1 MQESGDYKVCFDNK
15 FSYVS
20 AKTVYFELV
29 TETEE
34 QPVGQ
39 DFRSEEEALEAEHFE
54 MQVQEITGK
63 LLRIRK
69 EMVKARH
76 LQDQIRVTDTRDR
89 SLAEHNYERVN
100 TFSLACLTIMLLAGL
115 TQVFLLRSLFDD
127 KSRINQLWKK
137 AFKD

>member
-1 MQESGDYKVCFDNK
+1 M
-15 FSYVS
+15 S

-39 DFRSEEEALEAEHFE
+39 DFTSEEEALEAEQFD

-76 LQDQIRVTDTRDR
+76 LQDQIQAPAVPANSNSR
-89 SLAEHNYERVN
+89 
-100 TFSLACLTIMLLAGL
+100 
-115 TQVFLLRSLFDD
+115 
-127 KSRINQLWKK
+127 KSP
-137 AFKD
+137 AMPTT